1 MAESVKQILYAQI
14 LGCDKAGDN
23 FDSDRQ
29 HSDPFLR
36 SMSLWSFKDFRGSL
50 STLLQDAKRPCKVRQ
65 RNDME
70 NVSSLPSV
78 FNFYNYLRTHPLLL
92 RQRMA
97 NAETGAVRKSV
108 IPGFTR
114 QQTVV
119 LDDSSVVVDKV
130 TPLERRLFFTT
141 AHTHYKN
148 GCPLLAL
155 EVLSKLPPVIENASA
170 KGVVDIAPV
179 ASSAEIE
186 TGTIDPFM
194 NEELSNGDTNKSDN
208 FDWSKPLTNGYKE
221 TSDSMDWGTPI
232 SNKLESSETLDWG
245 APTVRFDLEEP
256 KFDISFSSDESETE
270 SELQKQNPGTEQ
282 AIPEVV
288 VEKPDN
294 LKSDQP
300 KQIDIFAQQYAFIAC
315 LKVLMEE
322 MHTLATGF
330 EVDGGQL
337 RFQLYIWLEKEVEVL
352 QFLSNYGNKDQH
364 HSTDII
370 SPSKPPEGR
379 YIIRYHN
386 IILLVHWFLF
396 QTLTNS
402 FLGIGATKWSR

>member
-1 MAESVKQILYAQI
+1 MICRLYDGEEMMPESIKGILNAQI
-14 LGCDKAGDN
+14 LGCDKSGDA

-50 STLLQDAKRPCKVRQ
+50 NTLLQDAKRPCKIRQ
-65 RNDME
+65 SSDME

-97 NAETGAVRKSV
+97 SAETGKRRKSV

-170 KGVVDIAPV
+170 KSVKDFAPV
-179 ASSAEIE
+179 SSSAEIQ
-186 TGTIDPFM
+186 TGTIDPFIK
-194 NEELSNGDTNKSDN
+194 EEPSNSVMNKSDSV
-208 FDWSKPLTNGYKE
+208 DWGKPLTNGFKE
-221 TSDSMDWGTPI
+221 ASDSMDWSTPI
-232 SNKLESSETLDWG
+232 SNKVESSGGIDWG
-245 APTVRFDLEEP
+245 VPSVKFDLEEP

-270 SELQKQNPGTEQ
+270 SEPQKQTEQ
-282 AIPEVV
+282 EVPSLV
-288 VEKPDN
+288 VDKTDD
-294 LKSDQP
+294 KSDQP
-300 KQIDIFAQQYAFIAC
+300 KGQQQIDIFAQQYAFIAC

-352 QFLSNYGNKDQH
+352 QFLSNYGNKDQQMP
-364 HSTDII
+364 SDMV
-370 SPSKPPEGR
+370 SPGTNKPPDGKVSVE
-379 YIIRYHN
+379 
-386 IILLVHWFLF
+386 ILPYCSKNVKI
-396 QTLTNS
+396 NS
-402 FLGIGATKWSR
+402 AKY